1 MWASGVVCTGNALDL
16 APLAAAGVFGFKCFS
31 DPIRRSGIRPR
42 ERGGPSRALP
52 LVAAL
57 HLPLLAH
64 AELPALLEDP
74 LAPADGIARDPRRY
88 STWLNSR
95 PDASECAAV
104 EMLARLAAEFGARIH
119 IVHLATANALPA
131 IRSARAAGV
140 ALTVET
146 CPHYLTLAAEDIVDG
161 ATACAPP
168 IRSRDN
174 AGPWMERPLPS
185 T

>member
-1 MWASGVVCTGNALDL
+1 
-16 APLAAAGVFGFKCFS
+16 
-31 DPIRRSGIRPR
+31 
-42 ERGGPSRALP
+42 
-52 LVAAL
+52 
-57 HLPLLAH
+57 
-64 AELPALLEDP
+64 
-74 LAPADGIARDPRRY
+74 
-88 STWLNSR
+88 
-95 PDASECAAV
+95 
-104 EMLARLAAEFGARIH
+104 MLARLAAEFGARIH